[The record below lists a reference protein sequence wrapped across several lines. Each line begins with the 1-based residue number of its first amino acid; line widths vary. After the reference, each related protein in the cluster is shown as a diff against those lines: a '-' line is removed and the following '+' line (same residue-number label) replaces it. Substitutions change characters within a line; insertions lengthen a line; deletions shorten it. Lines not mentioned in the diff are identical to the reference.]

1 MEPAKYEVVKPK
13 PIEYKFVAVKY
24 GEDKLR
30 KLTIEKSPT
39 ELTDLHHMLKEYI
52 KAGWRI
58 KQFFIH
64 QTDVFVVL
72 LEK

>member
-1 MEPAKYEVVKPK
+1 M
-13 PIEYKFVAVKY
+13 EYKFIAVKY

-30 KLTIEKSPT
+30 RLTDEKSPT
-39 ELTDLHHMLKEYI
+39 ILTDLNNMLSEYL

-64 QTDVFVVL
+64 HTDVFVVL